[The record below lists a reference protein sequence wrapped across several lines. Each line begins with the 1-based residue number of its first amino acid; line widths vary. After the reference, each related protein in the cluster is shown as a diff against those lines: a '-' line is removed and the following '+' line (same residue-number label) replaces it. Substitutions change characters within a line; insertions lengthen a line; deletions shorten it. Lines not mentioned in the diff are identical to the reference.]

1 MLYLLLQFVCDLESE
16 VVELQSLQISDEAHD
31 EGDSL
36 SLQSLDG
43 SFLAPMRQ
51 LVYGVQQIV
60 EHVVG

>member
-1 MLYLLLQFVCDLESE
+1 MLYFLLKFVRDLESE
-16 VVELQSLQISDEAHD
+16 VVELQALEISDEAYD

-36 SLQSLDG
+36 PLELLDC